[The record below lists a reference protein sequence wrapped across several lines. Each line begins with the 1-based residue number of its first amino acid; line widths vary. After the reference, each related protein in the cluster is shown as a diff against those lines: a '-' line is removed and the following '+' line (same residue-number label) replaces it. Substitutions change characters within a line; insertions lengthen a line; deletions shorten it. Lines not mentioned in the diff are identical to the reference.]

1 MSFTGDAKMNKVYYS
16 WQDIERQCQSI
27 VNQIA
32 RDSWMPDYVVGIT
45 RGGNV
50 PATIISHMLG
60 VRCEALKVALR
71 DGGESETNCWMA
83 EDAFGAVSPEN
94 QDDLKSRWDID
105 LRKNILVVDDINDTG
120 DTLKWIQRDWQST
133 CFPNEEYAWSSIWER
148 NVRFAVLTNN
158 VVSGF
163 DAVSYYAAEV
173 NKQENPQWICFPWEV
188 VGEYRD

>member
-1 MSFTGDAKMNKVYYS
+1 MSFVGDAEMNKVYYS
-16 WQDIERQCQSI
+16 WDDIERQCQSI

-32 RDSWMPDYVVGIT
+32 QDAWRPDYIVGIT

-71 DGGESETNCWMA
+71 DDAECESNCWMS
-83 EDAFGAVSPEN
+83 EDAFGVVSEH
-94 QDDLKSRWDID
+94 DREDLKSRWDID